1 MTKETIE
8 VESKG
13 EVIFTYEIERPDS
26 LTEAVAMFGEE
37 KAFDYLRSGHKT
49 SVNAA
54 KWSEHKGRSTE
65 ELVIGGKSFKV
76 NKQLAEAIR
85 QAQAGQAPAVAA

>member
-13 EVIFTYEIERPDS
+13 EPLFSYEIERPDS
-26 LTEAVAMFGEE
+26 IPEAIQMFGEE
-37 KAFDYLRSGHKT
+37 KALEYLRGGHKT
-49 SVNAA
+49 SVNAQ

-65 ELVIGGKSFKV
+65 VLNIGGKDFKV

-85 QAQAGQAPAVAA
+85 QAQAAQGAAA